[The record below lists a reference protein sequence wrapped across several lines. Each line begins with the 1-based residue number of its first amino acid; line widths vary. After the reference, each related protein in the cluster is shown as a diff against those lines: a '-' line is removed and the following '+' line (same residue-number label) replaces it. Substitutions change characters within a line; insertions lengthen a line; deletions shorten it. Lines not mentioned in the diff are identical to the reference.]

1 MLAPSN
7 WDHGAVRASASVS
20 ERSAA
25 VVQDY
30 VFVPA
35 VSVDAERL
43 LAFDAAVQPERQA
56 RDRILASWWTRATPE
71 CAIAAIHTESGV
83 LWLGSASAGQAPGFP
98 SGPIPAIAICSW
110 FVDPAHFGKGIGKRM
125 VKQLSAPGRFLYTF
139 GIFVLIV
146 LLLR

>member
-35 VSVDAERL
+35 VSIDAERL
-43 LAFDAAVQPERQA
+43 LAFDAAAQPERQA

-71 CAIAAIHTESGV
+71 CAVAAIHTESG
-83 LWLGSASAGQAPGFP
+83 SAPAGQAPGSSRPAQFQQ
-98 SGPIPAIAICSW
+98 SRSVHGSLIP
-110 FVDPAHFGKGIGKRM
+110 
-125 VKQLSAPGRFLYTF
+125 
-139 GIFVLIV
+139 LILV
-146 LLLR
+146 RGLAGAW

>member
-1 MLAPSN
+1 MLAAFD
-7 WDHGAVRASASVS
+7 WDHGAVRASAAVS
-20 ERSAA
+20 ERSSA

-71 CAIAAIHTESGV
+71 CAVAAIHTESG
-83 LWLGSASAGQAPGFP
+83 SAPAGQAPGFP

-110 FVDPAHFGKGIGKRM
+110 FVDPAQFGKGIGKRM